1 MILNVLFSTINEGIF
16 KIADIILPQRDD
28 VIYLISHQ
36 VTDEKFRL
44 VPEKL
49 NRSDISISQI
59 QGSGV
64 TKSRNNALRLAAG
77 DIGLFSDDDVR
88 YKNEY
93 FDKILEIFIKDN
105 NLDVGLFKIKTPPGA
120 PEYKKYPRLEKC
132 LKRCNQS
139 VGTIEIAFRIDRW
152 KEVAVFFDERFGAGA
167 PVMKAGDEGLFIDD
181 CIHAGLKVKF
191 LPYYI
196 VEHPYES
203 TQKNLHPFDKDR
215 NLLYGGL
222 DARRYGW
229 WSVPKAFIKTLRLIP
244 ALLLSKRNPFDYLKQ
259 RLQGAFYILH
269 FKSEK
274 K

>member
-1 MILNVLFSTINEGIF
+1 MIISVLISTINEGID
-16 KIADIILPQRDD
+16 KVKEVVILPRSD
-28 VIYLISHQ
+28 IRYLISHQ
-36 VTDEKFRL
+36 YTEDRYKY
-44 VPEKL
+44 VPVDL
-49 NRSDISISQI
+49 QRPDIEITHI
-59 QGSGV
+59 PGSGV
-64 TKSRNNALRLAAG
+64 TKSRNHALQLAEG

-88 YKNEY
+88 YQNEY
-93 FDKILEIFIKDN
+93 FDTIINVFKQDSS
-105 NLDVGLFKIKTPPGA
+105 LDVGLFKIKTPLGY
-120 PEYKKYPRLEKC
+120 PEYKKYPLQKRR
-132 LKRCNQS
+132 LKRCTLS
-139 VGTIEIAFRIDRW
+139 VGTIEIAIRMKSW
-152 KEVAVFFDERFGAGA
+152 NNVKVLFDERFGAGA

-181 CIHAGLKVKF
+181 CIHAGLRVQF
-191 LPYYI
+191 FPYYI

-269 FKSEK
+269 FKSERK
-274 K
+274 